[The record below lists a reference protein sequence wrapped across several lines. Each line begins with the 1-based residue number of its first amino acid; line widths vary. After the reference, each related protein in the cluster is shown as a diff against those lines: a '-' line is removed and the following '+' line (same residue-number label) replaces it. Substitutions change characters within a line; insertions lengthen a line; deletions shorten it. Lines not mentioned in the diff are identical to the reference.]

1 MLSIDDTFRKELGK
15 MNFEVTGRNVI
26 GEIGLHT
33 FRAIVSSWWID
44 PFVIINVPFWF
55 LANFFALKFTLF
67 DTNIATQPLF

>member
-1 MLSIDDTFRKELGK
+1 

-67 DTNIATQPLF
+67 DI